1 METVSIILAS
11 AAFFVAVVS
20 LYVGNLRRADIEM
33 HLPGRPYL
41 GMNQERR
48 EEGPPVRAE
57 LNVPVVA
64 INLGARP
71 GVLTWLDVERT
82 VTPLYTIEGC
92 HPTNPNWRDGGAG
105 AFPLLSGESHVMIV
119 AVTMSFAE
127 EAVDAWRGGRFRS
140 SYVVFTY
147 SFLKGRRLRPTS
159 RTFKVQVHVD
169 AISATLPEQP
179 I

>member
-11 AAFFVAVVS
+11 AAFIVAVVS
-20 LYVGNLRRADIEM
+20 LYVGNLRRADIEIL

-41 GMNQERR
+41 GMNQQRR

-71 GVLTWLDVERT
+71 GVLTGLDVERS
-82 VTPLYTIEGC
+82 VAPLYTIEGC
-92 HPTNPNWRDGGAG
+92 HPTNPNWRDGAAG

-119 AVTMSFAE
+119 AVTMSFPE
-127 EAVDAWRGGRFRS
+127 ESVAAWRDGRFS
-140 SYVVFTY
+140 SFEIVLTY
-147 SFLKGRRLRPTS
+147 SFMKGRRIRPTS
-159 RTFKVQVHVD
+159 SRRFKVEVAVD
-169 AISATLPEQP
+169 TIAATT
-179 I
+179 